1 MKFLEEKFI
10 PVAAALG
17 EQRHLVAIRDGFVV
31 TMPITIAGAL
41 AVLLLNF
48 GGIFA
53 KTGLNMPSVQ
63 EAYVNFLKTTGLTNI
78 LSTINR
84 STLSMLAVLS
94 VTSIAY
100 HLAKRYDGDGMAAG
114 AIAMGCYLGLTPA
127 GETGAVESG
136 FLGSTGVFVAMIVAI
151 ISTEIFVRLSR
162 NKKLKITMPDGVPP
176 AVAKSF
182 LSLLPGLISIA
193 LVSAMGTIIAQVT
206 GLNVWELITK
216 FVSAPL
222 TNIADSA
229 GTAFFETTLMNLLWI
244 FGLHGTN
251 IVGSITGT
259 ILGPLNLENM
269 DLYAAGKEPIHTYTG
284 ASHSVFAMMGG
295 SGCTLG
301 ALIAIFLFSKSKAN
315 RTVAQIAI
323 APGLFNINE
332 PVTFGLPI
340 VMNPVYAIPF
350 VVGPTVLAVTTYFLM
365 QLGIVGRIC
374 ISAPWVTPPILLQ
387 FLATGGNIPAAIWG
401 AVEIVL
407 LTILW
412 TPFVM
417 MSYKM
422 EQKNTAED

>member
-10 PVAAALG
+10 PIAAALG

-53 KTGLNMPSVQ
+53 ESGLNMPNVQ
-63 EAYVNFLKTTGLTNI
+63 TAYVNFLKTTGLTNI

-84 STLSMLAVLS
+84 STLSMLAILS
-94 VTSIAY
+94 VACISY
-100 HLAKRYDGDGMAAG
+100 HLAKRYEGDAMASA
-114 AIAMGCYLGLTPA
+114 AIATGCYLGLTPA
-127 GETGAVESG
+127 GKTGAVETQ
-136 FLGSTGVFVAMIVAI
+136 FLGSTGVFVAMIIAI
-151 ISTEIFVRLSR
+151 ISTEIFVRLSK
-162 NKKLKITMPDGVPP
+162 NEKLKITMPEGVPP

-182 LSLLPGLISIA
+182 SSLLPGLISIA
-193 LVSAMGTIIAQVT
+193 IVSSIGTIITQST
-206 GLNVWELITK
+206 GLNIWELITK

-229 GTAFFETTLMNLLWI
+229 GTAFFETTLMNILWI

-269 DLYAAGKEPIHTYTG
+269 ELYAAGKEPIHIYTG
-284 ASHSVFAMMGG
+284 ASHSVFAMFGG

-315 RTVAQIAI
+315 RTVAQIAV

-332 PVTFGLPI
+332 PVTFGLPV
-340 VMNPVYAIPF
+340 VMNPVFAIPF
-350 VVGPTVLAVTTYFLM
+350 VVGPTVLAVATYYLM
-365 QLGIVGRIC
+365 QLEIIGKIC
-374 ISAPWVTPPILLQ
+374 ISAPWVTPPVLLQ

-401 AVEIVL
+401 IIEIVL
-407 LTILW
+407 LTLLW

-417 MSYKM
+417 LAYKM
-422 EQKNTAED
+422 EKNNAEN